1 MRPAALLA
9 AQRAGGMPA
18 AVTSPTEGA
27 VVGEPVVGEPV
38 VGEPVVGEPV
48 EAVVPPPLL
57 PHAPSASVAR
67 AAAANAVSRGVRWRA
82 MRASEGQGSV
92 GLCQRPA
99 GPRRPREKGGP
110 DPCSRAGST
119 L

>member
-38 VGEPVVGEPV
+38 
-48 EAVVPPPLL
+48 EAVEPPPLL

-67 AAAANAVSRGVRWRA
+67 AAATNAVSRGVRWRA